1 MSISSIIVLTK
12 SISMNRI
19 KLISKNSG
27 VIGLILK
34 LRDEIDSK
42 VKSTLNPE
50 HFYAWEDVNWGFF
63 FFFFNSLIVITGK
76 GCPQYM
82 SYTY

>member
-50 HFYAWEDVNWGFF
+50 HFYA
-63 FFFFNSLIVITGK
+63 
-76 GCPQYM
+76 
-82 SYTY
+82 